1 MAKSKW
7 EVTME
12 EKGDEF
18 VVTFNGKSNKSHH
31 LLGLEALLRGLRSW
45 GQDIDFKDGKTPK
58 NFKKTWFLPNGKVRA
73 KLNPGKG
80 KKKKASKAYLDEQ
93 EAKELSR
100 LFEDIKLDLSMKGF
114 PTRTNR
120 LSAVDSMARVL
131 EIHGWECIQDQLIHG
146 NPPKKA
152 NVSDDAMQLY
162 RQFNGTD
169 PKSVDVVKVWLP
181 DENSPLVALGEG
193 ECPFIGYESA
203 KTNKKGNIDQYIHHF
218 GEEGGK
224 RPKLYVTMPP
234 PGKERMLIILGGDW
248 DIEERGDGNLWLVD

>member
-1 MAKSKW
+1 MVKKSKW

-12 EKGDEF
+12 EKGEEF
-18 VVTFNGKSNKSHH
+18 VVTFNGKSNTAHH

-58 NFKKTWFLPNGKVRA
+58 NFKKTWYLPNGKVAA
-73 KLNPGKG
+73 KLNPGPAKKTKG
-80 KKKKASKAYLDEQ
+80 K
-93 EAKELSR
+93 
-100 LFEDIKLDLSMKGF
+100 G
-114 PTRTNR
+114 
-120 LSAVDSMARVL
+120 
-131 EIHGWECIQDQLIHG
+131 
-146 NPPKKA
+146 KA

-169 PKSVDVVKVWLP
+169 PKSVDIVKVWMP

-193 ECPFIGYESA
+193 ECPFIGYESGKA
-203 KTNKKGNIDQYIHHF
+203 NKKGEIDTYIHHF

-224 RPKLYVTMPP
+224 KPKLYVTMPP
-234 PGKERMLIILGGDW
+234 EGMDKMLIILGGDW

>member
-1 MAKSKW
+1 LAKSKW

-58 NFKKTWFLPNGKVRA
+58 TFKKTWFLPNGKVKA
-73 KLNPGKG
+73 KINPGKG
-80 KKKKASKAYLDEQ
+80 KKANVSKAHLDDQ
-93 EAKELSR
+93 EVEELLR

-120 LSAVDSMARVL
+120 LSAVENMARVL
-131 EIHGWECIQDQLIHG
+131 EIHDWNCIREQISE
-146 NPPKKA
+146 NPSKKA
-152 NVSDDAMQLY
+152 QVSGDAMQLY

-169 PKSVDVVKVWLP
+169 VKSVDVVKVWLP

-193 ECPFIGYESA
+193 RCPFVGYESA
-203 KTNKKGNIDQYIHHF
+203 KTNEDDQIDQYIHHF

-234 PGKERMLIILGGDW
+234 SGMERMLIIYGGDW
-248 DIEERGDGNLWLVD
+248 DIEERSDGNLWLVD

>member
-1 MAKSKW
+1 
-7 EVTME
+7 ME

-18 VVTFNGKSNKSHH
+18 IVTFDGKSNASHH

-58 NFKKTWFLPNGKVRA
+58 TFRKKWFLPNGKVKA

-80 KKKKASKAYLDEQ
+80 KAKAAE
-93 EAKELSR
+93 
-100 LFEDIKLDLSMKGF
+100 
-114 PTRTNR
+114 
-120 LSAVDSMARVL
+120 
-131 EIHGWECIQDQLIHG
+131 
-146 NPPKKA
+146 
-152 NVSDDAMQLY
+152 VSDDAMQLY

-203 KTNKKGNIDQYIHHF
+203 KTNKKGEIDQYIHHF

>member
-1 MAKSKW
+1 MVKKSKW

-18 VVTFNGKSNKSHH
+18 VVTFNGKSNTAHH

-58 NFKKTWFLPNGKVRA
+58 NFKKTWYLPNGKVKA
-73 KLNPGKG
+73 KLNPGPGKG
-80 KKKKASKAYLDEQ
+80 KK
-93 EAKELSR
+93 AK
-100 LFEDIKLDLSMKGF
+100 
-114 PTRTNR
+114 
-120 LSAVDSMARVL
+120 
-131 EIHGWECIQDQLIHG
+131 
-146 NPPKKA
+146 
-152 NVSDDAMQLY
+152 VSNDAMQLY

-193 ECPFIGYESA
+193 ECPFIGYESGKA
-203 KTNKKGNIDQYIHHF
+203 NKKGEIDTYIHHF

-224 RPKLYVTMPP
+224 KPKLYVTMPP
-234 PGKERMLIILGGDW
+234 EGMDKMLIILGGDW

>member
-58 NFKKTWFLPNGKVRA
+58 NFKKTWYLPNGKVKA

-80 KKKKASKAYLDEQ
+80 KGKKAK
-93 EAKELSR
+93 
-100 LFEDIKLDLSMKGF
+100 
-114 PTRTNR
+114 
-120 LSAVDSMARVL
+120 
-131 EIHGWECIQDQLIHG
+131 
-146 NPPKKA
+146 
-152 NVSDDAMQLY
+152 VSDDAMQLY

-169 PKSVDVVKVWLP
+169 PKSVDMVKMWLP

-193 ECPFIGYESA
+193 ECQFIGYESA
-203 KTNKKGNIDQYIHHF
+203 KPNKEGKIDQYIHHF

-234 PGKERMLIILGGDW
+234 PGMDRMLIILGGDW

>member
-1 MAKSKW
+1 MVKKSKW

-18 VVTFNGKSNKSHH
+18 VVTFNGKSNSAHH

-58 NFKKTWFLPNGKVRA
+58 NFKKTWYLPNGKVKA
-73 KLNPGKG
+73 KLNPGPGKG
-80 KKKKASKAYLDEQ
+80 KK
-93 EAKELSR
+93 AK
-100 LFEDIKLDLSMKGF
+100 
-114 PTRTNR
+114 
-120 LSAVDSMARVL
+120 
-131 EIHGWECIQDQLIHG
+131 
-146 NPPKKA
+146 
-152 NVSDDAMQLY
+152 VSNDAMQLY

-193 ECPFIGYESA
+193 ECPFIGYESGKA
-203 KTNKKGNIDQYIHHF
+203 NKKGEIDTYIHHF

-224 RPKLYVTMPP
+224 KPKLYVTMPP
-234 PGKERMLIILGGDW
+234 EGMEKMLIILGGDW

>member
-1 MAKSKW
+1 LVKKSKW

-18 VVTFNGKSNKSHH
+18 VVTFNGKSNASHH

-45 GQDIDFKDGKTPK
+45 GQDINFKEGKTPK
-58 NFKKTWFLPNGKVRA
+58 SFKKTWFLPNGKIKA

-80 KKKKASKAYLDEQ
+80 KGKKTD
-93 EAKELSR
+93 
-100 LFEDIKLDLSMKGF
+100 
-114 PTRTNR
+114 
-120 LSAVDSMARVL
+120 
-131 EIHGWECIQDQLIHG
+131 
-146 NPPKKA
+146 
-152 NVSDDAMQLY
+152 VSEDAMQLY

-169 PKSVDVVKVWLP
+169 VKSVDVVQVWLP

-193 ECPFIGYESA
+193 ECPFIGYESG
-203 KTNKKGNIDQYIHHF
+203 KTNKDGKVDTYIHHF

-234 PGKERMLIILGGDW
+234 PGMERMLIIFGGDW
-248 DIEERGDGNLWLVD
+248 DIEERSDGNLWLVD

>member
-80 KKKKASKAYLDEQ
+80 K
-93 EAKELSR
+93 
-100 LFEDIKLDLSMKGF
+100 G
-114 PTRTNR
+114 
-120 LSAVDSMARVL
+120 
-131 EIHGWECIQDQLIHG
+131 
-146 NPPKKA
+146 KKA

-169 PKSVDVVKVWLP
+169 PKSVDMVKMWLP

-234 PGKERMLIILGGDW
+234 PGMDRMLIILGGDW

>member
-1 MAKSKW
+1 MVKKSEW

-18 VVTFNGKSNKSHH
+18 VVTFNGKSNTAHH

-58 NFKKTWFLPNGKVRA
+58 NFKKTWYLPNGKVKA
-73 KLNPGKG
+73 KLNPGPGKG
-80 KKKKASKAYLDEQ
+80 KK
-93 EAKELSR
+93 AK
-100 LFEDIKLDLSMKGF
+100 
-114 PTRTNR
+114 
-120 LSAVDSMARVL
+120 
-131 EIHGWECIQDQLIHG
+131 
-146 NPPKKA
+146 
-152 NVSDDAMQLY
+152 VSNDAMQLY

-193 ECPFIGYESA
+193 ECPFIGYESGKA
-203 KTNKKGNIDQYIHHF
+203 NKKGEIDTYIHHF

-224 RPKLYVTMPP
+224 KPKLYVTMPP
-234 PGKERMLIILGGDW
+234 EGMDKMLIILGGDW

>member
-12 EKGDEF
+12 ERGDEF

-58 NFKKTWFLPNGKVRA
+58 NFKKTWFLPNGKVKA

-80 KKKKASKAYLDEQ
+80 KGKKAK
-93 EAKELSR
+93 
-100 LFEDIKLDLSMKGF
+100 
-114 PTRTNR
+114 
-120 LSAVDSMARVL
+120 
-131 EIHGWECIQDQLIHG
+131 
-146 NPPKKA
+146 
-152 NVSDDAMQLY
+152 VSDDAMQLY

-169 PKSVDVVKVWLP
+169 PKSVDMVKMWLP

-203 KTNKKGNIDQYIHHF
+203 KTNKEGKIDQYIHHF

-234 PGKERMLIILGGDW
+234 PGMDRMLIILGGDW

>member
-1 MAKSKW
+1 LAKSKW

-58 NFKKTWFLPNGKVRA
+58 NFKKTWYLPNGKVKA

-80 KKKKASKAYLDEQ
+80 KGKKAK
-93 EAKELSR
+93 
-100 LFEDIKLDLSMKGF
+100 
-114 PTRTNR
+114 
-120 LSAVDSMARVL
+120 
-131 EIHGWECIQDQLIHG
+131 
-146 NPPKKA
+146 
-152 NVSDDAMQLY
+152 VSDDAMQLY

-169 PKSVDVVKVWLP
+169 PKSVDMVKMWLP

-203 KTNKKGNIDQYIHHF
+203 KTNKEGKIDQYIHHF

-234 PGKERMLIILGGDW
+234 PGMDRMLIILGGDW

>member
-1 MAKSKW
+1 MAKKSKW

-18 VVTFNGKSNKSHH
+18 VVTFHGKSDSSHH

-58 NFKKTWFLPNGKVRA
+58 KFKKTWFLPNGKVKA

-80 KKKKASKAYLDEQ
+80 KGAKAQ
-93 EAKELSR
+93 
-100 LFEDIKLDLSMKGF
+100 
-114 PTRTNR
+114 
-120 LSAVDSMARVL
+120 
-131 EIHGWECIQDQLIHG
+131 
-146 NPPKKA
+146 
-152 NVSDDAMQLY
+152 VSGDAMQLY

-169 PKSVDVVKVWLP
+169 VKSVDVVKVWLP

-203 KTNKKGNIDQYIHHF
+203 KTNKGGEIDQYIHHF

-234 PGKERMLIILGGDW
+234 PGMERMLIIYGGDW

>member
-58 NFKKTWFLPNGKVRA
+58 NFKKTWYLPNGKVKA

-80 KKKKASKAYLDEQ
+80 KGKKAK
-93 EAKELSR
+93 
-100 LFEDIKLDLSMKGF
+100 
-114 PTRTNR
+114 
-120 LSAVDSMARVL
+120 
-131 EIHGWECIQDQLIHG
+131 
-146 NPPKKA
+146 
-152 NVSDDAMQLY
+152 VSDDAMQLY

-169 PKSVDVVKVWLP
+169 PKSVDMVKMWLP

-203 KTNKKGNIDQYIHHF
+203 KTNKEGKIDQYIHHF

-234 PGKERMLIILGGDW
+234 PGMDRMLIILGGDW

>member
-1 MAKSKW
+1 MVKKSKW

-18 VVTFNGKSNKSHH
+18 VVTFNGKSNTAHH

-58 NFKKTWFLPNGKVRA
+58 NFKKTWYLPNGKVKA
-73 KLNPGKG
+73 KLNPGPGKG
-80 KKKKASKAYLDEQ
+80 KK
-93 EAKELSR
+93 AK
-100 LFEDIKLDLSMKGF
+100 
-114 PTRTNR
+114 
-120 LSAVDSMARVL
+120 
-131 EIHGWECIQDQLIHG
+131 
-146 NPPKKA
+146 
-152 NVSDDAMQLY
+152 VSNDAMQLY

-193 ECPFIGYESA
+193 ECPFIGYESGKA
-203 KTNKKGNIDQYIHHF
+203 NKKGEIDTYIHHF

-224 RPKLYVTMPP
+224 KPKLYVTMPP
-234 PGKERMLIILGGDW
+234 EGMEKMLIILGGDW

>member
-58 NFKKTWFLPNGKVRA
+58 NFKKTWFLPNGKVKA

-80 KKKKASKAYLDEQ
+80 K
-93 EAKELSR
+93 
-100 LFEDIKLDLSMKGF
+100 G
-114 PTRTNR
+114 
-120 LSAVDSMARVL
+120 
-131 EIHGWECIQDQLIHG
+131 
-146 NPPKKA
+146 KKA

-203 KTNKKGNIDQYIHHF
+203 KTNKEGKIDQYIHHF

>member
-1 MAKSKW
+1 LRLAKSKW

-58 NFKKTWFLPNGKVRA
+58 NFKKTWYLPNGKVKA

-80 KKKKASKAYLDEQ
+80 KGKKAK
-93 EAKELSR
+93 
-100 LFEDIKLDLSMKGF
+100 
-114 PTRTNR
+114 
-120 LSAVDSMARVL
+120 
-131 EIHGWECIQDQLIHG
+131 
-146 NPPKKA
+146 
-152 NVSDDAMQLY
+152 VSDDAMQLY

-169 PKSVDVVKVWLP
+169 PKSVDMVKMWLP

-203 KTNKKGNIDQYIHHF
+203 KTNKEGKIDQYIHHF

-234 PGKERMLIILGGDW
+234 PGMDRMLIILGGDW

>member
-1 MAKSKW
+1 LAKSKW

-80 KKKKASKAYLDEQ
+80 K
-93 EAKELSR
+93 
-100 LFEDIKLDLSMKGF
+100 G
-114 PTRTNR
+114 
-120 LSAVDSMARVL
+120 
-131 EIHGWECIQDQLIHG
+131 
-146 NPPKKA
+146 KKA

-169 PKSVDVVKVWLP
+169 PKSVDMVKMWLP

-234 PGKERMLIILGGDW
+234 PGMDRMLIILGGDW

>member
-1 MAKSKW
+1 
-7 EVTME
+7 ME

-58 NFKKTWFLPNGKVRA
+58 NFKKTWFLPNGKVKA

-80 KKKKASKAYLDEQ
+80 KGKKAK
-93 EAKELSR
+93 
-100 LFEDIKLDLSMKGF
+100 
-114 PTRTNR
+114 
-120 LSAVDSMARVL
+120 
-131 EIHGWECIQDQLIHG
+131 
-146 NPPKKA
+146 
-152 NVSDDAMQLY
+152 VSDDAMQLY

-169 PKSVDVVKVWLP
+169 PKSVDMVKMWLP

-203 KTNKKGNIDQYIHHF
+203 KTNKEGKIDQYIHHF

-234 PGKERMLIILGGDW
+234 PGMDRMLIILGGDW

>member
-1 MAKSKW
+1 LVKKSKW

-18 VVTFNGKSNKSHH
+18 VVTFNGKSNASHH
-31 LLGLEALLRGLRSW
+31 LLGLEGLLRGLRSW
-45 GQDIDFKDGKTPK
+45 GHDVDFKDGKTPK
-58 NFKKTWFLPNGKVRA
+58 VFKKTWFLPNGKVKA

-80 KKKKASKAYLDEQ
+80 KGKKAKISE
-93 EAKELSR
+93 
-100 LFEDIKLDLSMKGF
+100 
-114 PTRTNR
+114 
-120 LSAVDSMARVL
+120 
-131 EIHGWECIQDQLIHG
+131 
-146 NPPKKA
+146 
-152 NVSDDAMQLY
+152 DAMQLY

-169 PKSVDVVKVWLP
+169 VKSVDVVRVWLP

-203 KTNKKGNIDQYIHHF
+203 KTNENDQIDQYIHHF

-234 PGKERMLIILGGDW
+234 PGMERMLIIFGGDW
-248 DIEERGDGNLWLVD
+248 DIEERSDGNLWLVD

>member
-1 MAKSKW
+1 
-7 EVTME
+7 ME

-80 KKKKASKAYLDEQ
+80 K
-93 EAKELSR
+93 
-100 LFEDIKLDLSMKGF
+100 G
-114 PTRTNR
+114 
-120 LSAVDSMARVL
+120 
-131 EIHGWECIQDQLIHG
+131 
-146 NPPKKA
+146 KKA

-169 PKSVDVVKVWLP
+169 PKSVDMVKMWLP

-234 PGKERMLIILGGDW
+234 PGMDRMLIILGGDW

>member
-1 MAKSKW
+1 MVKKSKW

-18 VVTFNGKSNKSHH
+18 VVTFNGKSNASHH

-45 GQDIDFKDGKTPK
+45 GQDINFKEGKTPK
-58 NFKKTWFLPNGKVRA
+58 SFKKTWFLPNGKIKA

-80 KKKKASKAYLDEQ
+80 KGKKTD
-93 EAKELSR
+93 
-100 LFEDIKLDLSMKGF
+100 
-114 PTRTNR
+114 
-120 LSAVDSMARVL
+120 
-131 EIHGWECIQDQLIHG
+131 
-146 NPPKKA
+146 
-152 NVSDDAMQLY
+152 VSEDAMQLY

-169 PKSVDVVKVWLP
+169 VKSVDVVQVWLP

-193 ECPFIGYESA
+193 ECPFIGYESG
-203 KTNKKGNIDQYIHHF
+203 KTNKDGKVDTYIHHF

-234 PGKERMLIILGGDW
+234 PGMERMLIIFGGDW
-248 DIEERGDGNLWLVD
+248 DIEERSDGNLWLVD